1 MRIAITM
8 IGLALLG
15 FITSC
20 QSTSSLFNGKNLDGW
35 QVYGTEKWY
44 VNDQGL
50 LVSESGPDKQYGYL
64 ATEKIF
70 KDFEITAEFK
80 QEDNGNSGIFFRSD
94 IEGTKISGWQAEVAP
109 PNHDTGGVYE
119 SYGRGWLIK
128 PEKEKD
134 QYLKFG
140 EWNTMK
146 VRVVGDHVT
155 TWLNGHQM
163 VDFTDEKIGDATGK
177 IALQIHDGGG
187 IKVFWKNIKIK
198 EL

>member
-15 FITSC
+15 ITTSC
-20 QSTSSLFNGKNLDGW
+20 QSTTSLFNGKNLDGW

-64 ATEKIF
+64 ATDKTY

-80 QEDNGNSGIFFRSD
+80 QEDNGNSGIFFRSN
-94 IEGTKISGWQAEVAP
+94 IEGTKNFGLQAEVAQP
-109 PNHDTGGVYE
+109 DYYTGWIYE
-119 SYGRGWLIK
+119 SYGRRWLIN
-128 PEKEKD
+128 PAKEKY

-140 EWNTMK
+140 ECNTMN
-146 VRVVGDHVT
+146 VRVV
-155 TWLNGHQM
+155 
-163 VDFTDEKIGDATGK
+163 
-177 IALQIHDGGG
+177 
-187 IKVFWKNIKIK
+187 
-198 EL
+198 